1 LEGKD
6 TSAEREKKIVKLLK
20 KKPNLFAN
28 TPAVVEL
35 KKEGTGV
42 VPRETAAKEGA
53 EGQQF
58 APGPV
63 FLNPHGEG
71 PVVGEKK
78 PSNGANVGGWSYLP
92 SGGRSGDQK
101 DTP

>member
-63 FLNPHGEG
+63 FLIPPWGRTG
-71 PVVGEKK
+71 GRGKK